1 MNISRVKEL
10 GGKTIDTLKNDGLK
24 SLTIKGK
31 NFIKFKIMSKYQKYD
46 KCFKDILFIN
56 GCSLPHPQRY
66 RVDHQIEQLESA
78 GISCAKVD
86 YDKVTLD
93 LVRFFRGFVIYRC
106 PITPTIEE
114 FIKVAKENNKV
125 TFYDIDDLVFDIKD
139 TKTVKFLDTMSED
152 ERNLYNDGVIRMGKT
167 LKLCDYHFGNL
178 FMVGNGD
185 GEQ

>member
-86 YDKVTLD
+86 YDKVYCD
-93 LVRFFRGFVIYRC
+93 CGRVISGSLMSQAH
-106 PITPTIEE
+106 
-114 FIKVAKENNKV
+114 KVIAQAEKV
-125 TFYDIDDLVFDIKD
+125 Q
-139 TKTVKFLDTMSED
+139 SEVL
-152 ERNLYNDGVIRMGKT
+152 R
-167 LKLCDYHFGNL
+167 LKSSLH
-178 FMVGNGD
+178 
-185 GEQ
+185 

>member
-66 RVDHQIEQLESA
+66 RVDHQIEHLIWLDSLE
-78 GISCAKVD
+78 V
-86 YDKVTLD
+86 L
-93 LVRFFRGFVIYRC
+93 
-106 PITPTIEE
+106 
-114 FIKVAKENNKV
+114 
-125 TFYDIDDLVFDIKD
+125 
-139 TKTVKFLDTMSED
+139 
-152 ERNLYNDGVIRMGKT
+152 
-167 LKLCDYHFGNL
+167 
-178 FMVGNGD
+178 
-185 GEQ
+185 